1 MAEDKAPDMLD
12 DDFLDDSQFDDS
24 FVSPPYSNRIVHSA
38 TSDTLD
44 SVALGPMIDELSL
57 LDENPQGSTESGN
70 PADIGI
76 DVSMSD
82 SKKEPQI
89 ENPSAV
95 VPVDLDEITIET
107 SGKLQD
113 SPLKDQ
119 VNISSYFSGND
130 QDNDP
135 FSALSTEKN
144 QTEDL
149 FSSVGTSGVTEDTL
163 QETKQQNYPLRGDEK
178 QSETEQSDEIVV
190 HHEALE
196 ARLSKEKAE
205 SVEFQVVP
213 ENNLNVMEASMQLI
227 DDKADFESFTAES
240 GPADIDQAISG
251 LTDLHTHE
259 RKRNISETIHPEYN
273 TQLSTSS
280 QHSQG
285 ALPTPPTIP
294 SPVNQPFSGPPLA
307 NVNVSPL
314 MTPSNHVFPLFLNCI
329 SN

>member
-1 MAEDKAPDMLD
+1 M
-12 DDFLDDSQFDDS
+12 
-24 FVSPPYSNRIVHSA
+24 
-38 TSDTLD
+38 
-44 SVALGPMIDELSL
+44 
-57 LDENPQGSTESGN
+57 
-70 PADIGI
+70 
-76 DVSMSD
+76 
-82 SKKEPQI
+82 
-89 ENPSAV
+89 
-95 VPVDLDEITIET
+95 DEITIET
-107 SGKLQD
+107 SGKPQD
-113 SPLKDQ
+113 SPFKDQ

-163 QETKQQNYPLRGDEK
+163 LETKQQNYPMRGDEK

-213 ENNLNVMEASMQLI
+213 ENDLNVMEASMQLI

-251 LTDLHTHE
+251 ITDLHPHE

-329 SN
+329 ST